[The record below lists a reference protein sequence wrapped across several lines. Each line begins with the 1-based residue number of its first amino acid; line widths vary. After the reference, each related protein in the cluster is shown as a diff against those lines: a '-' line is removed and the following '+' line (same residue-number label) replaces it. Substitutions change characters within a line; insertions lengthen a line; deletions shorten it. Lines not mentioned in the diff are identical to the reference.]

1 MATLVATDS
10 KRSDKVVVE
19 RRVNSMYGEKIAP
32 TLTASGNDYI
42 GLGVPMVSVD
52 TQEPVFGAFE
62 EL

>member
-1 MATLVATDS
+1 
-10 KRSDKVVVE
+10 
-19 RRVNSMYGEKIAP
+19 MYGEKIAP